1 MSGKLYAVCGFW
13 EDKGVCF
20 LKHSEM
26 LKMYVEFVQ
35 VC

>member
-1 MSGKLYAVCGFW
+1 MQSVASGKIKVF
-13 EDKGVCF
+13 CF
-20 LKHSEM
+20 LKHSEI